1 MRLKRYLKTEEGI
14 ILTPLID
21 MIFLVVI
28 FFMINASMAINP
40 SISVNLPD
48 AFSGKSV
55 LEKQIVVTI
64 TDAGDIY
71 IGKERVTLSKLPMI
85 VKERMQKSK
94 RRAVFLQIDGDVRY
108 RYVIKVIDIL
118 RLSGISQLS
127 LVTTKKSIDE

>member
-85 VKERMQKSK
+85 VKDRMQKSK
-94 RRAVFLQIDGDVRY
+94 RRAVFLQIDGEVRY